1 MKNKPIIIVN
11 GEPNSVFIEILLK
24 TLKHK
29 KFKSPIILISSLKL
43 IINNLKKINYKKKI
57 NIIHIEDI
65 KNKKLKNNS
74 LNLINVELGV
84 NHNFNKISDQSK
96 VFIKKTF
103 NIGLDLINNNY
114 SHKLINGPISK
125 KNFLDNKFP
134 GITEYISNRENVKK
148 FAMLIYN
155 KELSVCPLTT
165 HIPLKKVSKF
175 VTRKNIFQKIN
186 LIKSF
191 FKKYR
196 SINPR
201 IAVLGLNP
209 HCESTDAFSEDEKI
223 IKPAVKSLS
232 KLGIKISG
240 PHPADTIFL
249 KNNRRKYDVILGMY
263 HDQVLTPIKTL
274 YEFDAINITLGLP
287 FLRISPDHGPNE
299 KMLGKNL
306 SNSLSLFRAMEFLD
320 KKID

>member
-24 TLKHK
+24 ILKYK

-43 IINNLKKINYKKKI
+43 LKKNFKKINFKKKI
-57 NIIHIEDI
+57 SIIDMKDI
-65 KNKKLKNNS
+65 KNKKFKNNYFY
-74 LNLINVELGV
+74 LINVKLDT
-84 NHNFNKISDQSK
+84 NHNYNKISSK
-96 VFIKKTF
+96 SRLFIERSF
-103 NIGLDLINNNY
+103 NIGLNLIDNNFSY
-114 SHKLINGPISK
+114 KFINGPISK
-125 KNFLDNKFP
+125 KNFLNKKYP
-134 GITEYISNRENVKK
+134 GITEYISKKINTKK

-165 HIPLKKVSKF
+165 HLPLKKVSKF
-175 VTRKNIFQKIN
+175 ISRKNIFEKVN

-191 FKKYR
+191 YNKYR

-209 HCESTDAFSEDEKI
+209 HCESTDLFNEDEKI
-223 IKPAVKSLS
+223 LKPAVKSLS
-232 KLGIKISG
+232 KLGYKISG

-249 KNNRRKYDVILGMY
+249 RNNRKKYDVVLGMY

-287 FLRISPDHGPNE
+287 FLRISPEHGPNE
-299 KMLGKNL
+299 KMVGKNL

-320 KKID
+320 KN

>member
-24 TLKHK
+24 TLKYK
-29 KFKSPIILISSLKL
+29 KFNSPIILISSLKL
-43 IINNLKKINYKKKI
+43 LKKNFKKINYKKKI
-57 NIIHIEDI
+57 SILDMKNIKY
-65 KNKKLKNNS
+65 KNLKNNS
-74 LNLINVELGV
+74 FYLINVELGT

-96 VFIKKTF
+96 VFIERSF
-103 NIGLDLINNNY
+103 NIGLNLINNNF
-114 SHKLINGPISK
+114 SDKLINGPISK
-125 KNFLDNKFP
+125 RNFLDKKYL
-134 GITEYISNRENVKK
+134 GITEYISNKLKTKK

-165 HIPLKKVSKF
+165 HLPLKKVPKYI
-175 VTRKNIFQKIN
+175 TRKNIFEKVN

-209 HCESTDAFSEDEKI
+209 HCESTDAFNEDEKI
-223 IKPAVKSLS
+223 LKPAVKSLS
-232 KLGIKISG
+232 KLGYKISG
-240 PHPADTIFL
+240 PHSADTIFL
-249 KNNRRKYDVILGMY
+249 RNNRKKYDVILGMY

-274 YEFDAINITLGLP
+274 YEFDAINMTLGLP

-306 SNSLSLFRAMEFLD
+306 SNPLSLFRAMEFLD
-320 KKID
+320 KN

>member
-24 TLKHK
+24 TLKYK
-29 KFKSPIILISSLKL
+29 KFKSPIIFISSLKL
-43 IINNLKKINYKKKI
+43 LKNNLKKINYKKKI
-57 NIIHIEDI
+57 NIIDI
-65 KNKKLKNNS
+65 TKINNKKLKKNS
-74 LNLINVELGV
+74 LNLINVELET
-84 NHNFNKISDQSK
+84 NHNFKKISGQSK
-96 VFIKKTF
+96 LFIEKSF
-103 NIGLDLINNNY
+103 NIGLNLINNNF

-125 KNFLDNKFP
+125 KNFLDKKFS
-134 GITEYISNRENVKK
+134 GITEYISNKKKTKK

-165 HIPLKKVSKF
+165 HLPLKKVTKF
-175 VTRKNIFQKIN
+175 ISRKNIFDKVN

-209 HCESTDAFSEDEKI
+209 HCESTDLFNEDEKI
-223 IKPAVKSLS
+223 LRPAVKSLS
-232 KLGIKISG
+232 KLGYKISG
-240 PHPADTIFL
+240 PHSADTIFL
-249 KNNRRKYDVILGMY
+249 RNNRKNYDVILGMY

-306 SNSLSLFRAMEFLD
+306 SNSLSLFRAIEFLD
-320 KKID
+320 KN

>member
-1 MKNKPIIIVN
+1 MKNKPIIIVS

-24 TLKHK
+24 TLKYK
-29 KFKSPIILISSLKL
+29 KFESPIILISSVKLLK
-43 IINNLKKINYKKKI
+43 NNLKKINFKKKI
-57 NIIHIEDI
+57 NILNI
-65 KNKKLKNNS
+65 KDVINKKLKNNS
-74 LNLINVELGV
+74 LNLINVELRT
-84 NHNFNKISDQSK
+84 NHNFNKISDQSR
-96 VFIKKTF
+96 VFIEKSF
-103 NIGLDLINNNY
+103 DIGLNLINNNI
-114 SHKLINGPISK
+114 SHKFINGPISK
-125 KNFLDNKFP
+125 KNFLNKKYP
-134 GITEYISNRENVKK
+134 GITEYISNKLKTKK

-165 HIPLKKVSKF
+165 HLPIKNVTKF
-175 VTRKNIFQKIN
+175 ISRKNIFEKVN
-186 LIKSF
+186 LIKNF
-191 FKKYR
+191 YIKHR

-209 HCESTDAFSEDEKI
+209 HCESTDEFNEDEKI
-223 IKPAVKSLS
+223 LKPAVKSLL
-232 KLGIKISG
+232 KLGYKISG
-240 PHPADTIFL
+240 PHSADTIFL
-249 KNNRRKYDVILGMY
+249 RNNRKKYDVILGMY

-320 KKID
+320 IN